1 MGPPCSHWAW
11 GPPPT
16 ALGSS
21 GPLQANARDH
31 LRSGS
36 CCSWTRPWAC
46 LGVACQG
53 WGCQGPPRSP
63 LGFLLSKSWDLPPTV
78 AGTGTSR
85 QGSGTPALGH
95 EPVSRARRP
104 PYLGSFGGRG
114 QTMAVGAVH
123 HARLSLLTLGQGAG
137 GSIRGRLRGC
147 PAPPCQAPR
156 APTPRQAAPSPSP
169 SSPGGPAGLQTPGLP
184 LAQLVPAGER
194 AAVRG
199 RTGDRT
205 PVTAAALS

>member
-36 CCSWTRPWAC
+36 CCSWTHPWAC

-63 LGFLLSKSWDLPPTV
+63 LGFLLSKGWDLPPTV

-85 QGSGTPALGH
+85 QGSGTPTLGH

-114 QTMAVGAVH
+114 QTVAVGAVH

-147 PAPPCQAPR
+147 PAP
-156 APTPRQAAPSPSP
+156 TLPSPSGTHAQTGGP
-169 SSPGGPAGLQTPGLP
+169 EPLTFIPGGPGWPPDPGSP
-184 LAQLVPAGER
+184 FGPAGPC
-194 AAVRG
+194 G
-199 RTGDRT
+199 RTGSSER
-205 PVTAAALS
+205 PHG

>member
-36 CCSWTRPWAC
+36 CCSWTHPWAC

-53 WGCQGPPRSP
+53 WGCQGPSRSP
-63 LGFLLSKSWDLPPTV
+63 LGFLLSKGWDLPPTV

-114 QTMAVGAVH
+114 QTVAVGAVH
-123 HARLSLLTLGQGAG
+123 HARLSLLALGQGAG
-137 GSIRGRLRGC
+137 GRGQRQGAALGVPC
-147 PAPPCQAPR
+147 THPAKPLGYPRPDRRPR
-156 APTPRQAAPSPSP
+156 APHLHPRGARLASRPRVSLWPSWSLREN
-169 SSPGGPAGLQTPGLP
+169 GQ
-184 LAQLVPAGER
+184 Q
-194 AAVRG
+194 
-199 RTGDRT
+199 
-205 PVTAAALS
+205 